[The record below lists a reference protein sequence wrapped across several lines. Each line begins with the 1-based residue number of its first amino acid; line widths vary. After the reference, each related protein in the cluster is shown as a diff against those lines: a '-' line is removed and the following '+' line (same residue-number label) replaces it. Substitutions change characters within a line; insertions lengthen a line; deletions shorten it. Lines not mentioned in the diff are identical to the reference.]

1 MKKIKKGIGESRKN
15 QGSAIAE
22 FGACFAAFFVFAF
35 IPSVNVAAYLAG
47 CYLAEDIT
55 GSCADRISK
64 ANDSGCLTEM
74 VAAMN
79 CKLEDGK
86 ALAIFQLKADHHPIS
101 VELAVESPEREY
113 LYDIDDIANIEATH
127 LNRTS
132 NLIRYKIT
140 TDFITNPVFDLSAV
154 PGIGSVPIIAKPSKI
169 SKTIYREIEH
179 PEFLSNKQ
187 DSLHAQFTKA
197 SR

>member
-1 MKKIKKGIGESRKN
+1 MKKIKKRISESRKN

-55 GSCADRISK
+55 SSCADRISK
-64 ANDSGCLTEM
+64 ANDSGSLTEM

-86 ALAIFQLKADHHPIS
+86 ALAIFWLKAEHHPIS

-113 LYDIDDIANIEATH
+113 LYDLDDIDNIETSQ
-127 LNRTS
+127 LNRAR

-140 TDFITNPVFDLSAV
+140 AAFITNPVFDLSAV
-154 PGIGSVPIIAKPSKI
+154 PGIGSAPIIARPSKI
-169 SKTIYREIEH
+169 SRTIYREIEH